1 MTGKGMKLSSIAK
14 NFFLRVIN
22 TEAVRTLAIMAAAC
36 ILSVNVSTAQDG
48 AVRPSKSEAQAAWDK
63 GNYGL
68 AYEHYNGLLLL
79 YSRDPL
85 YKYYTG
91 ACLVKMERDISRAVT
106 LLGSAI
112 NSSVNIKSVPEDVWF
127 YYGRAL
133 QMNGTFAQALEA
145 FGRFARGAGRK
156 VAAEYEV
163 QTYIDQCSRGKGAL
177 TTEPATA
184 SGAAAVPAAT
194 VATTTTATNT
204 NAATEGTNAAARTS
218 TTTAATN
225 PTAAATEGTT
235 AAAKAATTTVVT
247 VKPAQ
252 PEEVNRSQTP
262 AGTNL
267 PGEYETIL
275 AEAVKLQHE
284 ADSALQVAGDTA
296 RATALQAEAD
306 RLFMML
312 EENESPDPETPAGQ
326 PQQPAPPGQSG
337 LTQATG
343 QPDLPPPAY
352 LFYEFEVRPSPA
364 YSEQNPVPVDFT
376 MPPGMVYT
384 VQIAA
389 FRNPVAP
396 SLFHGLYP
404 VFGSKRPGSEATYY
418 YTGLFRRLDDARE
431 ALPGARG
438 AGFPDAFVVAMMDG
452 TQVSMERAQ
461 LLEKQWASQPLPGK
475 EDVIPETN
483 GSGAAGNMPVGTL
496 SFRAEVMRIT
506 KPVKPEVIEK
516 IELLAGSRG
525 LEMIKNSD
533 GETVFLIG
541 NFITF
546 ESAEDYVSLLIRNGY
561 STARVAAYVG
571 MNEIPVEAAIELL
584 NRPPD
589 D

>member
-1 MTGKGMKLSSIAK
+1 MKLSSIAK

-22 TEAVRTLAIMAAAC
+22 TEAFRTVTILAAAL
-36 ILSVNVSTAQDG
+36 ILSVHMLPAQDG

-63 GNYGL
+63 GSYEL

-112 NSSVNIKSVPEDVWF
+112 NSSVNVKSVPHDVWF

-133 QMNGTFAQALEA
+133 QMNGAFAQALEA
-145 FGRFARGAGRK
+145 YERFAKGAGRK

-163 QTYIDQCSRGKGAL
+163 EAYIDQCSRGQGAL
-177 TTEPATA
+177 TSE
-184 SGAAAVPAAT
+184 GAAVPATADVTTSTAAT
-194 VATTTTATNT
+194 KPPTTTPAATTTT
-204 NAATEGTNAAARTS
+204 
-218 TTTAATN
+218 TTTAATK
-225 PTAAATEGTT
+225 PP
-235 AAAKAATTTVVT
+235 TTTT
-247 VKPAQ
+247 KPATGATSAAVKPDQ
-252 PEEVNRSQTP
+252 QEDVNRTQVP
-262 AGTNL
+262 AGENM

-275 AEAVKLQHE
+275 AEAVKIQHE
-284 ADSALQVAGDTA
+284 ADSVLQATGDTA
-296 RATALQAEAD
+296 RAAALQAEAD
-306 RLFMML
+306 RLFLML
-312 EENESPDPETPAGQ
+312 EENESPDRETPDGPPRQ
-326 PQQPAPPGQSG
+326 MTPPGQSG
-337 LTQATG
+337 QPQNAG
-343 QPDLPPPAY
+343 QPDQPPPAH
-352 LFYEFEVRPSPA
+352 LFSDFEVRPSPA
-364 YSEQNPVPVDFT
+364 YSEKIPVPVDFT
-376 MPPGMVYT
+376 MPPGLVYT

-396 SLFHGLYP
+396 SLFRGLYP
-404 VFGSKRPGSEATYY
+404 VFGSKKPGSDATYY

-461 LLEKQWASQPLPGK
+461 LLEKQWAAVPLPGK
-475 EDVIPETN
+475 EVIVPEKN
-483 GSGAAGNMPVGTL
+483 GTGTVNTLPVGTL

-516 IELLAGSRG
+516 IELLAGTRG

-571 MNEIPVEAAIELL
+571 IHEITVEAAIELL